1 MIRLLITIALA
12 GAGIFVLQNYVRPD
26 LAEVQNIRSEQAVVA
41 DAISNAREVIRKRD
55 ELLGRYNSI
64 SSADI
69 DKIRKFLPAGSA
81 ITELLIDVDELA
93 DSAGVHVQSIG
104 FQESVASAEDMPS
117 DMSALQLS
125 LTVTGQYDDFRS
137 FITLLESNLRL
148 IDVITISLNGGGRSG
163 NNGADEISFNLEL
176 QAYYQERTIL

>member
-1 MIRLLITIALA
+1 MFRLLITIVFA
-12 GAGIFVLQNYVRPD
+12 GAGIFVLQNYIRPD
-26 LAEVQNIRSEQAVVA
+26 LAEVRNIRSEQAVVA

-93 DSAGVHVQSIG
+93 DSAGVHVQSIS
-104 FQESVASAEDMPS
+104 FQESIAPAEDLSS
-117 DMSALQLS
+117 DMRALQLS
-125 LTVTGQYDDFRS
+125 LAVVGQYDDFRS
-137 FITLLESNLRL
+137 FLSLLESNLRL
-148 IDVITISLNGGGRSG
+148 IDVVTISLNGGENSG
-163 NNGADEISFNLEL
+163 SDGMSFSLEL
-176 QAYYQERTIL
+176 QAYYQERAIL